1 MFKRLLFCLASVI
14 ALMILTIIFQKNIL
28 ISSSIQLVA
37 ILFLIATGF
46 FVVKKVIHP
55 VALLSAEVK
64 NISEGNF
71 NTKDNNNY
79 ICELGTLEHAI
90 NKLNDMLNEKIGM
103 NESMLSSIMTPMGV
117 VGKDANIIWLN
128 ESILKLLEIETNPD
142 ELIGTDFSIFF
153 YGTKRET
160 VLEKSLKEQKKLFEK
175 TQVTS
180 RKGNIKYISI
190 AASPIFDTRGNILGS
205 FTTIM
210 DFTNIKLKEDFIT
223 AQNEKIAK
231 GVSDASKI
239 SEQLAKASE
248 IIKAEVNISSDGTR
262 EQLFMTEE
270 VSEAME
276 QMNITITDVSRNAND
291 TAHMA
296 RQTQITAK
304 EGTKLVSDVISV
316 MHNVTKNAQN
326 LKNEMATL
334 ETHSTGISSIMQTI
348 SDIADQTNLLAL
360 NAAIEAARA
369 GTAGLGF
376 SVVADEIRKLAE
388 KTMVA
393 TKDVGVY
400 IKSIQS
406 SSGNSTEATT
416 ETLLSIEEASK
427 ICDEAG
433 SALEHILGFSQKTAD
448 QVDSIAAA
456 AEQQSAAS
464 GEVNNAL
471 DEVNKIASKTAD
483 SMKKAAESVSDLATL
498 ATELDHNMNSMQRQE
513 ES

>member
-1 MFKRLLFCLASVI
+1 MFKRLLFCLASVLV
-14 ALMILTIIFQKNIL
+14 LMILAMTFQKNIL
-28 ISSSIQLVA
+28 ISLSIQAVA
-37 ILFLIATGF
+37 ILFLMAAVF
-46 FVVKKVIHP
+46 FVIKKVIHP
-55 VALLSAEVK
+55 IKLLNAQVK
-64 NISEGNF
+64 SISEGNF
-71 NTKDNNNY
+71 ETGSNSNY
-79 ICELGTLEHAI
+79 ICELGTLEHEV
-90 NKLNDMLNEKIGM
+90 NKLSDMLNKKIGM
-103 NESMLSSIMTPMGV
+103 SESMLSSIMTPMGV
-117 VGKDANIIWLN
+117 VGKDGNIIWLN
-128 ESILKLLEIETNPD
+128 ESILKLLEIDGNSD
-142 ELIGTDFSIFF
+142 KFIGTDFSVFF
-153 YGTKRET
+153 YGTKQET
-160 VLEKSLKEQKKLFEK
+160 VSEKSLKEKKKLFAK

-190 AASPIFDTRGNILGS
+190 AASPIFDTRGNLIGG

-210 DFTNIKLKEDFIT
+210 DFTNIKVKEDFIT

-248 IIKAEVNISSDGTR
+248 TIKAEVNISSEGTR
-262 EQLFMTEE
+262 EQRFMTEE
-270 VSEAME
+270 VSSAME
-276 QMNITITDVSRNAND
+276 QMNITITDVSKNAND

-296 RQTQITAK
+296 RQTQTTAK
-304 EGTKLVSDVISV
+304 NGTKLVSDVIDV

-334 ETHSTGISSIMQTI
+334 ETHSNGISSIMQTI

-393 TKDVGVY
+393 TKDVGHY
-400 IKSIQS
+400 IASIQS
-406 SSGNSTEATT
+406 SSNQSTEATT
-416 ETLLSIEEASK
+416 ETLLSIKEASR

-433 SALEHILGFSQKTAD
+433 KALEQILGFSQNTAD
-448 QVDSIAAA
+448 QVDNIAAA
-456 AEQQSAAS
+456 AEQQSIAS

-471 DEVNKIASKTAD
+471 DEVNKIAAKTAD
-483 SMKKAAESVSDLATL
+483 SMNKAAESVSDLAQL
-498 ATELDHNMNSMQRQE
+498 ATELDHNMNAMQKQE
-513 ES
+513 KA